1 MKQAIDNFS
10 YCMERASDVHALFE
24 GLEGNVAPILRLD
37 DLLRFEIVQS
47 VSALDALV
55 HELALFGMLEI
66 VEGIRSPTPQFHK
79 FPFCAHSVLEFR
91 KTGNVN
97 LLANDIIEKHSY
109 VSFQH
114 PDKIADAVRLISE
127 VELWNEVGAKLGR
140 KPNDLKRELSLIG
153 DRRNKIVHEGDLDPS
168 FPSQQ
173 WPLLPIHAE
182 EARILVH
189 QVGLAIFDV
198 I

>member
-10 YCMERASDVHALFE
+10 YGMKRASDIHALYE
-24 GLEGNVAPILRLD
+24 GLEGKVAPVLQLH

-47 VSALDALV
+47 VSALDAFV
-55 HELALFGMLEI
+55 HELALLGMLEVI
-66 VEGIRSPTPQFHK
+66 DGLRAPTPQFDR
-79 FPFCAHSVLEFR
+79 FPFCAASVLEFQN
-91 KTGNVN
+91 TGNAN
-97 LLANDIIEKHSY
+97 LLANEIIEKHSY
-109 VSFQH
+109 ASFQH
-114 PDKIADAVRLISE
+114 PDKIAEAVRLFST

-140 KPNDLKRELSLIG
+140 KPKDLKRELGLVV

-182 EARILVH
+182 GARLLVH
-189 QVGLAIFDV
+189 KVGCAIFDV